1 MKHRTLNIIL
11 WGCFMVSLLP
21 FFYTI
26 FYSMPSPDDFS
37 MADINRD
44 RNLFLES
51 LRLTAEYWY
60 GWVGMWFA
68 SFYETFFNPLN
79 LFDDIRGRYGL
90 TMCVV
95 FALFLLS
102 VYAMI
107 KAFMSDVLGIKDRL
121 YLGCVYILV
130 AFTLINIDIY
140 FEIFAWLAG
149 SHYAVNMLMGFFLL
163 ALLMKHLKYGKG
175 WASLAALSLLG
186 CVTCSD
192 YMTAVFVG
200 VGYLFSVLYIS
211 KDGMIRKTDWI
222 PLIFCIVGGLSAVAA
237 PGNFRRNT
245 DMSVSSLVY
254 WKTGI
259 QNTIIAYCD
268 FSRQLIYNPLLFFSI
283 ILMVV
288 LSYRLSRR
296 YALQLKRNYI
306 FMLICFAA
314 VPPVTLLPVALGYD
328 SHDFPN
334 RIQFVFNTFG
344 IIAAFM
350 AAFILGVYIA
360 GKYEIDGRMYA
371 MIGLMTAIGIY
382 VSMINEA
389 YMADFPFVRMAR
401 DRVITRDFSR
411 GWYDVLDEIKY
422 SEEDDLTIEVD
433 DSLLYLDLDP
443 LIKSPGIGEYAD
455 HGPNKYVARYYGKSS
470 VRVIPKK

>member
-1 MKHRTLNIIL
+1 MKQKKLNIVI
-11 WGCFMVSLLP
+11 WVCFVISLLP

-26 FYSMPSPDDFS
+26 LHSVPSPDDFS
-37 MADINRD
+37 MADINRHS
-44 RNLFLES
+44 NLFLES
-51 LRLTAEYWY
+51 VRLTVQYWY

-79 LFDDIRGRYGL
+79 LFDDIRGWYGL

-95 FALFLLS
+95 FVLFLLS
-102 VYAMI
+102 LYAMI
-107 KAFMSDVLGIKDRL
+107 KAVISDVLEIKDRL
-121 YLGCVYILV
+121 YTGIVYILA

-140 FEIFAWLAG
+140 FEVFAWLAG

-163 ALLMKHLKYGKG
+163 ALLVKHLKYERG
-175 WASLAALSLLG
+175 WVSLTALSLLG
-186 CVTCSD
+186 LVTCSD

-200 VGYLFSVLYIS
+200 VGYIFSVLYIS
-211 KDGMIRKTDWI
+211 KDGIVRKKDWI
-222 PLIFCIVGGLSAVAA
+222 PLLFCVAGGLSAVAA
-237 PGNFRRNT
+237 PGNFRRN
-245 DMSVSSLVY
+245 MNISASSLLF

-259 QNTIIAYCD
+259 QNTLIAYCD
-268 FSRQLIYNPLLFFSI
+268 FSGQLIFNPLLFFSFI
-283 ILMVV
+283 IMV
-288 LSYRLSRR
+288 LTAYRLSKK

-306 FMLICFAA
+306 FMLLCFGA

-344 IIAAFM
+344 IIAALM

-360 GKYEIDGRMYA
+360 GRYELDSRVFA
-371 MIGLMTAIGIY
+371 MAGFVIAVGIY

-401 DRVITRDFSR
+401 DRVITRDFSD

-433 DSLLYLDLDP
+433 DSLLYIDPDP
-443 LIKSPGIGEYAD
+443 LIKSPGIGEFAD
-455 HGPNKYVARYYGKSS
+455 YGANKYAARYYGKSS
-470 VRVIPKK
+470 VRVIPRK

>member
-1 MKHRTLNIIL
+1 MKHKRSNIII
-11 WGCFMVSLLP
+11 WGCFVISLLP

-26 FYSMPSPDDFS
+26 LHSVPSPDDFS
-37 MADINRD
+37 MANINRD

-51 LRLTAEYWY
+51 VRLTVEYWY

-79 LFDDIRGRYGL
+79 LFDEIRGWYGL
-90 TMCVV
+90 TMCMV
-95 FALFLLS
+95 FVLFLLS
-102 VYAMI
+102 LYAMI
-107 KAFMSDVLGIKDRL
+107 KAVISDVLEIKDRF
-121 YLGCVYILV
+121 YIGIIYILV

-140 FEIFAWLAG
+140 FEVFAWLAG

-163 ALLMKHLKYGKG
+163 ALLMKHLKYERG
-175 WASLAALSLLG
+175 WTSLTALSLLG
-186 CVTCSD
+186 FITCSD

-211 KDGMIRKTDWI
+211 KDGIIRKRDWI
-222 PLIFCIVGGLSAVAA
+222 PLLFCVVGGLSAIVA
-237 PGNFRRNT
+237 PGNFRRNK
-245 DMSVSSLVY
+245 DISASSLLF

-259 QNTIIAYCD
+259 QNTLIAYRD
-268 FSRQLIYNPLLFFSI
+268 FSRQLIFNPLLFFSVI
-283 ILMVV
+283 IMVLTAYK
-288 LSYRLSRR
+288 LSKR
-296 YALQLKRNYI
+296 YAIQLKRNYI
-306 FMLICFAA
+306 FMLICFGA

-360 GKYEIDGRMYA
+360 GKYEIDSRLFA
-371 MIGLMTAIGIY
+371 MAGFVIVTGIY

-389 YMADFPFVRMAR
+389 YMAGFPFVRMAR
-401 DRVITRDFSR
+401 DRVITRDFSN